1 MPIEKKTKISIFGI
15 VVILLIVGQGI
26 KLLKKLADKP
36 SNNNKS
42 SFENRKILRDQI
54 LKDQDK

>member
-1 MPIEKKTKISIFGI
+1 MPIQKKTKFSIFGI

-36 SNNNKS
+36 SNNNNS